1 MSLEPS
7 IQSEVSE
14 KNKYRILSIYRE
26 SGKMVLMNLFARSNG
41 DEEREQTYG
50 PRRGKERVRQ
60 MERVS
65 WKHIHYLHLLFS
77 ALEHLEAS
85 ARASCAYTFLHHL
98 LGSSTAHPP
107 SPSAQMPDP
116 WGHKYYHF
124 LIIIITI
131 MNFPGLKKK
140 KAELK
145 HLSLEGWGQCIR
157 TLAML
162 P

>member
-65 WKHIHYLHLLFS
+65 
-77 ALEHLEAS
+77 
-85 ARASCAYTFLHHL
+85 
-98 LGSSTAHPP
+98 
-107 SPSAQMPDP
+107 
-116 WGHKYYHF
+116 
-124 LIIIITI
+124 
-131 MNFPGLKKK
+131 
-140 KAELK
+140 
-145 HLSLEGWGQCIR
+145 
-157 TLAML
+157 
-162 P
+162 